1 MMANTKADDNLD
13 CYKKL
18 LPGRWTLP
26 MVFLSKD
33 YMSRPTGASFES
45 SDKIQ
50 FGHVKFIVGVQI
62 ELNKQ
67 IDTEWYCWWLK
78 SCISW

>member
-50 FGHVKFIVGVQI
+50 LVM
-62 ELNKQ
+62 
-67 IDTEWYCWWLK
+67 
-78 SCISW
+78 